1 MLSAWPKQQLEN
13 RCITAVARFNARRSH
28 ERASVPTKSA
38 SIRLSSLHGHRAAP
52 YPPPHNLPGCAPRR
66 ADRAHRRSQID
77 TEGKEAIDT
86 FLVSYHGEPLD
97 KNMSLLVT
105 NALHYYLSLTELEKE
120 ESY

>member
-1 MLSAWPKQQLEN
+1 MP
-13 RCITAVARFNARRSH
+13 
-28 ERASVPTKSA
+28 
-38 SIRLSSLHGHRAAP
+38 LSSLHGHRAAH
-52 YPPPHNLPGCAPRR
+52 YPQHVHPFYILCR
-66 ADRAHRRSQID
+66 AHRAHRRSQID

-105 NALHYYLSLTELEKE
+105 NALHYYLSLTELERE

>member
-1 MLSAWPKQQLEN
+1 MTS
-13 RCITAVARFNARRSH
+13 TAACSVLDH
-28 ERASVPTKSA
+28 GSVPFV
-38 SIRLSSLHGHRAAP
+38 SLTV
-52 YPPPHNLPGCAPRR
+52 C
-66 ADRAHRRSQID
+66 AHRPVIRPSSSGVKTPISLPRAGTKCPDPVDRPRVIKRATHAQID

-97 KNMSLLVT
+97 NNMSLLVT

>member
-1 MLSAWPKQQLEN
+1 
-13 RCITAVARFNARRSH
+13 V
-28 ERASVPTKSA
+28 TKSPVTHPTY
-38 SIRLSSLHGHRAAP
+38 SQG
-52 YPPPHNLPGCAPRR
+52 PPSGSAHC
-66 ADRAHRRSQID
+66 AHRRSQID

-105 NALHYYLSLTELEKE
+105 NALHYYLSLTELERE